1 MSRHMLNTVGCRV
14 KKRET
19 ESGFPLSPLLFQI
32 LNVAANGLGKKKGG
46 RARTVERGKGS
57 GERGGKENDRE
68 IGKDRH
74 SQKFQESKKRKP
86 LCEIKKC
93 KHA

>member
-57 GERGGKENDRE
+57 GERGGKENDMTERLERTDIRRNFKSRKRE
-68 IGKDRH
+68 NLFAK
-74 SQKFQESKKRKP
+74 
-86 LCEIKKC
+86 
-93 KHA
+93 

>member
-1 MSRHMLNTVGCRV
+1 MLNTVGCCV

-19 ESGFPLSPLLFQI
+19 ESGFSLSPLLFQI
-32 LNVAANGLGKKKGG
+32 LNVAANGLGKKGG

-74 SQKFQESKKRKP
+74 SQRFQESKNGKP
-86 LCEIKKC
+86 LCERKK
-93 KHA
+93 